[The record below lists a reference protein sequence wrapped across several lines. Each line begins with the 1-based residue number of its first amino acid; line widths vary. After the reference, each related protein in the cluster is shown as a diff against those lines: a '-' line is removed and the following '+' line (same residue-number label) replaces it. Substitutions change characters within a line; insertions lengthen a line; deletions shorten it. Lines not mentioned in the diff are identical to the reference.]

1 MITAGAFAALALL
14 AWPFDN
20 AQFLWHPDQPW
31 RAFTA
36 PFAHLSLMHLIANLA
51 GCVVVGVLGQV
62 ARLPPR
68 ASGAWL
74 LALPLTQLGLLLRPD
89 LTSYGGLSG
98 LVHAGVAVI
107 AVELLAT
114 PGRRRNIGLAVLAGL
129 VCKLW
134 LEEPF
139 GPAVQL
145 RTGWDIAIAPFA
157 HLTGAVAGCITAIA
171 LRTPGRPS

>member
-1 MITAGAFAALALL
+1 MITAGAFALLALA

-36 PFAHLSLMHLIANLA
+36 PFAHLSLMHLTANLA
-51 GCVVVGVLGQV
+51 GCAAVGVLGQV

-68 ASGAWL
+68 ASAAWL
-74 LALPLTQLGLLLRPD
+74 LAWPLTQLGLLLRPD
-89 LTSYGGLSG
+89 LSSYGGLSG
-98 LVHAGVAVI
+98 VVHAGVAII
-107 AVELLAT
+107 AIELLAT
-114 PGRRRNIGLAVLAGL
+114 PGRRRNVGLSLFAGL

-139 GPAVQL
+139 GAAVQL
-145 RTGWDIAIAPFA
+145 RSGWDIAIAPFA
-157 HLTGAVAGCITAIA
+157 HLTGAVAGCVTAMG
-171 LRTPGRPS
+171 LRKSGPP